1 MTVRATLAEMGVWAG
16 TELTLEES
24 VTMASPSWWGADS
37 LRCSARSTGADP
49 AAGREAF
56 VKVMAPHALAYVDLA
71 ATFAAATAAGTAGIG
86 PRVHIADVARGVLV
100 MDDLTDTFGTAT
112 VDRFDDTAAAARL
125 VTLRR
130 AVHALPAFDRRAS
143 VFDDIRA
150 AHRLVRDAG
159 GALPLDL
166 DWMLR
171 LLGPAE
177 RRIAAAGYDA
187 VACHGDGNVSNV
199 LFERAGDGL
208 ALLDWDCAAMM
219 DPLQDLGALL
229 QEIRPFDGSAREV
242 FEMYW
247 GSWDG
252 SLFDRCRVYGIAD
265 CVRWGL
271 LGRYAGTVSPGTH
284 EYTKFADWQFLRA
297 RAGLGDPRFDDRVR
311 NL

>member
-1 MTVRATLAEMGVWAG
+1 VTVRAALAEMGLWSG
-16 TELTLEES
+16 GELTLDEA

-37 LRCSARSTGADP
+37 LRCSARATEPDPVAGA
-49 AAGREAF
+49 AAF
-56 VKVMAPHALAYVDLA
+56 VKVTAPHALAYVDLDTA
-71 ATFAAATAAGTAGIG
+71 FAAAADAGTAGIG
-86 PRVHIADVARGVLV
+86 PRVRIADATLGVLV

-112 VDRFDDTAAAARL
+112 VDRFDDSAAAARL
-125 VTLRR
+125 VALRR
-130 AVHALPAFDRRAS
+130 AVHALPAFGRRAS

-150 AHRLVRDAG
+150 AHRLVSDAG
-159 GALPLDL
+159 GALPADL

-171 LLGPAE
+171 LLAPAE
-177 RRIAAAGYDA
+177 RRIAAAGCDA
-187 VACHGDGNVSNV
+187 LPCHGDGNVSNV
-199 LFERAGDGL
+199 LFERGGDGL
-208 ALLDWDCAAMM
+208 RLVDWDCAATM
-219 DPLQDLGALL
+219 DPLQDLGVLL

-247 GSWDG
+247 GSWDE

-271 LGRYAGTVSPGTH
+271 LGRYAGTVSPGTQ

-297 RAGLGDPRFDDRVR
+297 RAGLGGPRFEDRVR